1 MMIHI
6 VLIFD
11 PKTLLIHLNPSHDE
25 KKGERTKKTNCT
37 NNKNRKKRTITK
49 EKQTKKY
56 LQMLH
61 CALFS
66 CDISFFLIR
75 KWLKKKEK
83 ETKAEKQP
91 GKMNQEIT
99 ITFTIANLMQ

>member
-37 NNKNRKKRTITK
+37 NNKNRKKRTTIK
-49 EKQTKKY
+49 EKQTKKN

-83 ETKAEKQP
+83 ETKAEKQQ
-91 GKMNQEIT
+91 GKMNQEI
-99 ITFTIANLMQ
+99 Q